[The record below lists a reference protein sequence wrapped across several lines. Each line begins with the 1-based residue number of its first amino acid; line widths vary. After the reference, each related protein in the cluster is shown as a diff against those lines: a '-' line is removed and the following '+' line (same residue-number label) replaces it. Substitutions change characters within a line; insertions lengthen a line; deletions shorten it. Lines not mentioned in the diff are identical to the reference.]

1 MSDGAPNVLAPSR
14 AELAFADDVRAA
26 TVRGVRVATGIGA
39 TFFPL
44 FNALDWLTAPSFA
57 MRFLEIRLAVVFL
70 HLACLFLSYR
80 DLGRR
85 HVAAVGYVAC
95 LSATASITVM
105 QHMLDPGSSTYVA
118 GLNLCLLAIAVLF
131 PWAPRHTI
139 AVNSIV
145 VGGFLVSAMV
155 AWPVRDMA
163 LFLNN
168 FFFLG
173 ATAVISALSG
183 WANHREHRRRFDLSW
198 SLDNRSHDLS
208 RAIERLQENE
218 RLKTRFFANV
228 SHELRTPLTL
238 ALSPLES
245 LMAQPLP
252 GPIRDN
258 LRSLFVDLLAL
269 RRRIEDLIDLAQLDS
284 GQVQVSRAPQ
294 DLNRIL
300 GTVLQAARPFSVR
313 HGIDLADELADGLPP
328 VAGDGSKLEQ
338 IAFNLVSN
346 ALKFTPKGGRVQV
359 GLHADGDHAVL
370 TVADT
375 GPGITAQDQRDLF
388 VRFGKSATTEVSKG
402 SGLGLSIVKEYAEL
416 HGGTVSVRSELG
428 HGATFTVRIPFGD
441 VDLRSPLPGAGP
453 SRLAEDFEAELL
465 EREDCS
471 LENTS
476 LEDDGRPLVLVVDD
490 NPRLRQFVRAT
501 LAEDFRVAEAADGD
515 EGLDLVEKYQPS
527 VVVCDMMMP
536 HVDGGQFLQAV
547 REIPALRHLPVLL
560 LTAHADATMR
570 DDCLEMGASD
580 FLAKPF
586 SVRELRARVR
596 NFAAQRAA
604 ELALGTT
611 NEALARALEETR
623 SAQAR
628 AVRAEKLAAIGQL
641 SVGIAHE
648 VKNPVNFVM
657 NYARPARTRVE
668 RLRTEVL
675 DLAGGDR
682 MAIDLG
688 AIAEA
693 LTRVLEGG
701 ERIVGIVNGLQ
712 AFARGGDAR
721 LSVDIDAETA
731 AALRLAQSAVPSGV
745 ELRSEPGN
753 AGKVLGSPVAVG
765 AVLVNLVTNALKAV
779 GPGGHV
785 CVRTRGDDRQVIIE
799 VEDDGCGMTAEVRA
813 RIFDPFFT
821 TRPAGEGLGL
831 GLALVHRIV
840 HDDLGGS
847 IDVESEAGQGT
858 TFRVILPRS
867 GATEV
872 GQWSDI
878 SYQDSNVV
886 S

>member
-1 MSDGAPNVLAPSR
+1 VSDHAPTVLAPSR

-26 TVRGVRVATGIGA
+26 TVRGVRLATGVGA
-39 TFFPL
+39 TFIPL
-44 FNALDWLTAPSFA
+44 FNALDWLTAPAFA
-57 MRFLEIRLAVVFL
+57 PRFLEIRLAVVVL

-80 DLGRR
+80 EIGRR
-85 HVAAVGYVAC
+85 HIVIVGYVAC
-95 LSATASITVM
+95 LSATLSITVM

-131 PWAPRHTI
+131 PWEPRHTI

-145 VGGFLVSAMV
+145 VAGFLASAMI

-163 LFLNN
+163 LFSNN

-284 GQVQVSRAPQ
+284 GALQVSRAPQ
-294 DLNRIL
+294 DLGRIV
-300 GTVLQAARPFSVR
+300 GTVLQAARPFAVR
-313 HGIDLADELADGLPP
+313 HGIDLGDAVQEGLPP
-328 VAGDGSKLEQ
+328 VAGDGGKLEQ

-346 ALKFTPKGGRVQV
+346 ALKFTPTGGRVQV
-359 GLHADGDHAVL
+359 GLHADGEHAVL
-370 TVADT
+370 SVSDT
-375 GPGITAQDQRDLF
+375 GPGISAEDQRDLF
-388 VRFGKSATTEVSKG
+388 VRFGKSATTEVAKG

-416 HGGTVSVRSELG
+416 HGGGVSIESEPG
-428 HGATFTVRIPFGD
+428 HGATFTVRIPFGKAD
-441 VDLRSPLPGAGP
+441 QRGAPASSGP

-465 EREDCS
+465 EREDRS
-471 LENTS
+471 LGEIPAD
-476 LEDDGRPLVLVVDD
+476 DDGRPLVLVIDD

-501 LAEDFRVAEAADGD
+501 LAEDFRVAEASDGG
-515 EGLDLVEKYQPS
+515 EGMDLVEKLQPS

-536 HVDGGQFLQAV
+536 RVDGGQFLAAV
-547 REIPALRHLPVLL
+547 REMPAFRHLPVLL

-580 FLAKPF
+580 FIAKPF

-596 NFAAQRAA
+596 NFAALRAS

-611 NEALARALEETR
+611 NAALARALEETR

-668 RLRTEVL
+668 RLRGEVL
-675 DLAGGDR
+675 DLPNGDR
-682 MAIDLG
+682 VALDLG
-688 AIAEA
+688 AIVEA

-712 AFARGGDAR
+712 SFARGGDAR
-721 LSVDIDAETA
+721 LAVDVDAELA
-731 AALRLAQSAVPSGV
+731 AVMRLAQATVPRGV
-745 ELRSEPGN
+745 DLRAEPGG
-753 AGKVLGSPVAVG
+753 AGKVLGSPVGLG
-765 AVLVNLVTNALKAV
+765 AVLVNLLTNALKAV

-785 CVRTRGDDRQVIIE
+785 SVRTRGDDRQVIIE
-799 VEDDGCGMTAEVRA
+799 VEDDGCGMTPEVRA

-821 TRPAGEGLGL
+821 TRPAGDGLGL

-840 HDDLGGS
+840 HEDLGGS
-847 IDVESEAGQGT
+847 IDVETEAGQGT

-872 GQWSDI
+872 GAWSDI
-878 SYQDSNVV
+878 SHPV
-886 S
+886 SGLVS